1 MNRHVPA
8 TPVAASAGDRANVFV
23 SYSRKNAIFAQILVG
38 ALAECGFDAFLD
50 KTDIAP
56 GEPWQERLATLI
68 ATADTVVVVMV
79 MVMGPDS
86 VASTIC
92 GWELEESVRLG
103 KRIIPVVA
111 RRIADADAPPELG
124 RLNWVFLAEGADRN
138 AALASL
144 DTALHTD
151 LAWVREH
158 TRGETRRRRHGQPAL
173 PSKTTGVV
181 ERWKEQFDAGQKL
194 ERNGEPSPSDQSPR
208 HPRPLCSGCCLPPA
222 RSTCARSMAGE
233 PSSQSPSISQL
244 TPQLDP
250 IPSTDRRSRRVK
262 FQPHSGR
269 RLTD

>member
-151 LAWVREH
+151 LA
-158 TRGETRRRRHGQPAL
+158 
-173 PSKTTGVV
+173 
-181 ERWKEQFDAGQKL
+181 
-194 ERNGEPSPSDQSPR
+194 
-208 HPRPLCSGCCLPPA
+208 
-222 RSTCARSMAGE
+222 
-233 PSSQSPSISQL
+233 
-244 TPQLDP
+244 
-250 IPSTDRRSRRVK
+250 
-262 FQPHSGR
+262 
-269 RLTD
+269 